1 MILSVTDYIPL
12 FSHASF
18 FSYLCNVIIIN
29 IINLRSSMEIEKI
42 ATFHSPFGSKFGIPK
57 QSGIVP
63 ELRGEIV
70 LEKAYRNPDALRG
83 IEDFD
88 YLWLVWGFSANRHA
102 PTSLTVRPPRL
113 GGNERVG
120 VFASRSP
127 FRPNGLGLSSVR
139 LDRVE
144 WDTPRGPV
152 LHVLGADLMDGTPVY
167 DIKPYVTY
175 ADSHPEARSG
185 FVDRRKWQ
193 KVEVDIP
200 ANVLA
205 QLRAAGLTEEDIT
218 ALRAVLE
225 EDPRP
230 QIQRGEDKVYGM
242 PFAGLDIMFQAVGG
256 RLVVRSLTPLAPS
269 PKGEGE

>member
-1 MILSVTDYIPL
+1 
-12 FSHASF
+12 
-18 FSYLCNVIIIN
+18 
-29 IINLRSSMEIEKI
+29 MEIEKI

-120 VFASRSP
+120 VFTSRSP

-139 LDRVE
+139 LDHVE

-185 FVDRRKWQ
+185 FVDRKKWQ
-193 KVEVDIP
+193 KVEVEIP
-200 ANVLA
+200 ADVLD
-205 QLRAAGLTEEDIT
+205 QLRAAGLAVEDIS

-230 QIQRGEDKVYGM
+230 QIQRSEDKVYGM
-242 PFAGLDIMFQAVGG
+242 PFAGLDIKFQAVGG
-256 RLVVRSLTPLAPS
+256 KLVVRGSLPPPRQGPHPPRPLS
-269 PKGEGE
+269 KGRGGVKCCKGSGRGGGQRSMLYGFSKVE

>member
-1 MILSVTDYIPL
+1 M
-12 FSHASF
+12 FF

-175 ADSHPEARSG
+175 ADCHPEARSG

-205 QLRAAGLTEEDIT
+205 QLRAAGFTEEDIT

-242 PFAGLDIMFQAVGG
+242 PFAGLDIKFQAVGG

>member
-1 MILSVTDYIPL
+1 
-12 FSHASF
+12 
-18 FSYLCNVIIIN
+18 
-29 IINLRSSMEIEKI
+29 MEIEKI

-88 YLWLVWGFSANRHA
+88 YLWLVWGFSSNRHA

-152 LHVLGADLMDGTPVY
+152 LHVLGADLMDGTPV
-167 DIKPYVTY
+167 
-175 ADSHPEARSG
+175 
-185 FVDRRKWQ
+185 RRKWQ

-230 QIQRGEDKVYGM
+230 QIQRGEDKEYGM
-242 PFAGLDIMFQAVGG
+242 PFAGLDIKFQAVGG

-269 PKGEGE
+269 PKERGSEMLQGVNRD

>member
-1 MILSVTDYIPL
+1 
-12 FSHASF
+12 
-18 FSYLCNVIIIN
+18 
-29 IINLRSSMEIEKI
+29 MEIEKI

-57 QSGIVP
+57 QSGLVP

-88 YLWLVWGFSANRHA
+88 FLWLVWGFSANRHA

-113 GGNERVG
+113 GGNVRVG

-139 LDRVE
+139 LDHVE

-185 FVDRRKWQ
+185 FVDRKKWQ
-193 KVEVDIP
+193 KVEVEIP
-200 ANVLA
+200 ADVLA
-205 QLRAAGLTEEDIT
+205 QLRAAGLTAEDIT

-230 QIQRGEDKVYGM
+230 QIQRSEGKVYGM
-242 PFAGLDIMFQAVGG
+242 PFAGLDIKFQAVGG
-256 RLVVRSLTPLAPS
+256 KLVVRSLTPLASSLTPLAPS

>member
-1 MILSVTDYIPL
+1 
-12 FSHASF
+12 
-18 FSYLCNVIIIN
+18 
-29 IINLRSSMEIEKI
+29 MEIEKI

-185 FVDRRKWQ
+185 FCRPA
-193 KVEVDIP
+193 EV
-200 ANVLA
+200 AEGGGGYT
-205 QLRAAGLTEEDIT
+205 REC
-218 ALRAVLE
+218 
-225 EDPRP
+225 PRP
-230 QIQRGEDKVYGM
+230 TT
-242 PFAGLDIMFQAVGG
+242 GG
-256 RLVVRSLTPLAPS
+256 RTHGRRYYGPACRA
-269 PKGEGE
+269 

>member
-1 MILSVTDYIPL
+1 
-12 FSHASF
+12 
-18 FSYLCNVIIIN
+18 
-29 IINLRSSMEIEKI
+29 MEIEKI

-144 WDTPRGPV
+144 WNTPRGPV

-230 QIQRGEDKVYGM
+230 QIQRGEDKEYGM
-242 PFAGLDIMFQAVGG
+242 PFAGLDIKFQAVGG

-269 PKGEGE
+269 PKERGSEMLQGVNRD